1 MRKENFYAMII
12 FRRTKLPA
20 NCFIYQSLLK
30 NRSFLFFVL
39 VLFLGRTSVLA
50 QKKTIAARV
59 DSVMKLMTL
68 EEKIGQLNQY
78 SGREATGPVT
88 KRQTYM
94 LNDIRSGKVGSMLNV
109 HGVKDTREIQ
119 AAALQSRLK
128 IPLLFAMDVIHGYR
142 TVFPIPLAE
151 AASWDLEAIQQASHI
166 AATEASAAGLHWTF
180 APMVDISR
188 DPRWGRIMEGA
199 GEDVYLGSAIA
210 KARVL
215 GFQGN
220 KLGESTDEIMACA
233 KHFAAYGA
241 VDAGRDYNTVD
252 MSNHL
257 LWETYLPPFKAAA
270 DAGVATFMNSFS
282 TVNRIPATGNRY
294 LQRTILKGK
303 WNYKGFVV
311 SDWGSIKELVPWGYA
326 ADLKEAALKAIAS
339 GNDMDMES
347 EAYKKYLADLIKE
360 KKLDEK
366 VLDDAV
372 RRILTKKFEMGL
384 FEDPY
389 RYCDESREKQEL
401 NNQQHK
407 LMARSIAQKSIV
419 LLKNENKIL
428 PLSTSTKTIA
438 VIGPLVKSKRDL
450 EGAWIP
456 ISDTTRVTSLYE
468 GLNSGI
474 SKETKLIYVK
484 GCDIND
490 STSDFSAAIDI
501 AKNADVVI
509 MALGETFNMSG
520 ESKSRANIHLPGSQE
535 ALFKAIKATGKPVV
549 VVLMAG
555 RPLIFNTIA
564 EKADAI
570 VYAWWLGAEAG
581 NAIADV
587 LMGNY
592 NPSGKLPVTFP
603 RSEGQLP
610 LTYIQYN
617 TGKPSKGP
625 NDIKYKS
632 AYIDAFNTPQ
642 YAFGYGLS
650 YTDFSYT
657 DLKLNKANIS
667 GNEKLEL
674 SFTLTNTGERKGEE
688 VVQLYIQ
695 DPVASL
701 VRPLK
706 ELKDFRKI
714 AMNPGESKMIHFV
727 IDKDMLSFYNEDLQ
741 WTAEPGDFK
750 LMIGAASDNIKLQTE
765 IKLIK

>member
-1 MRKENFYAMII
+1 MKTNFN
-12 FRRTKLPA
+12 RER
-20 NCFIYQSLLK
+20 SLL
-30 NRSFLFFVL
+30 FYIPVL
-39 VLFLGRTSVLA
+39 CLLISAAAFA
-50 QKKTIAARV
+50 QKKSIAARV
-59 DSVMKLMTL
+59 DSLIKLMTL

-78 SGREATGPVT
+78 SGREVTGPAT
-88 KRQTYM
+88 PRQTYM

-119 AAALQSRLK
+119 TAALQSRLK

-166 AATEASAAGLHWTF
+166 AATESAAAGLQWTF

-199 GEDVYLGSAIA
+199 GEDVFLGSEIV

-215 GFQGN
+215 GFQGD
-220 KLGESTDEIMACA
+220 KLGENTESIMACA

-241 VDAGRDYNTVD
+241 VTAGRDYNVVD
-252 MSNHL
+252 MSNHT

-282 TVNRIPATGNRY
+282 TVNGIPATGNRY

-311 SDWGSIKELVPWGYA
+311 SDWGSIKELVSWGYA
-326 ADLKEAALKAIAS
+326 TDLKNAALKAITAGS
-339 GNDMDMES
+339 DMDMES
-347 EAYKKYLADLIKE
+347 EAYKKHLADLIKE
-360 KKLDEK
+360 KKVDEK
-366 VLDDAV
+366 LLDDAV

-384 FEDPY
+384 FDNPY
-389 RYCDESREKQEL
+389 RYCNEDIERHEL
-401 NNQQHK
+401 NNPQHK
-407 LMARSIAQKSIV
+407 RIARSMAQKSIV
-419 LLKNENKIL
+419 LLKNENKTL
-428 PLSTSTKTIA
+428 PLPSSTKTIA

-456 ISDTTRVTSLYE
+456 MSDTTRVISLYG
-468 GLNSGI
+468 GLNSKV
-474 SKETKLIYVK
+474 SKETKLIYAK
-484 GCDIND
+484 GCEIND
-490 STSDFSAAIDI
+490 STADFSAAID
-501 AKNADVVI
+501 AARNADVVI
-509 MALGETFNMSG
+509 MALGESYGMSG
-520 ESKSRANIHLPGSQE
+520 ESKSRTNIHLPGHQE
-535 ALFKAIKATGKPVV
+535 ALFEAVKATGKPVV
-549 VVLMAG
+549 VILMAG
-555 RPLIFNTIA
+555 RPLIFNKIT

-570 VYAWWLGAEAG
+570 IYAWWLGAEGG

-587 LMGNY
+587 LFGDY

-610 LTYIQYN
+610 LSYIQYN

-632 AYIDAFNTPQ
+632 AYIDELNTPQ

-650 YTDFSYT
+650 YTSFSYS
-657 DLKLNKANIS
+657 DLKLNRTNIS
-667 GNEKLEL
+667 GDEKLEL
-674 SFTLTNTGERKGEE
+674 RFTLTNTGERKGEE

-695 DPVASL
+695 DLVASV

-706 ELKDFRKI
+706 ELKGFQKI
-714 AMNPGESKMIHFV
+714 MLDSGQSKNIRFT
-727 IDKDMLSFYNEDLQ
+727 IDRDMLSFYNEELQ

-750 LMIGAASDNIKLQTE
+750 IMIGAASDDIKLQTE
-765 IKLIK
+765 IKLTR

>member
-1 MRKENFYAMII
+1 MRKRNLYTTTIVY
-12 FRRTKLPA
+12 RTKVPA
-20 NCFIYQSLLK
+20 NHFICQKMK
-30 NRSFLFFVL
+30 NRSFFFFVL
-39 VLFLGRTSVLA
+39 VLFLGNTSVFA
-50 QKKTIAARV
+50 QRKSIAARV

-94 LNDIRSGKVGSMLNV
+94 LNDIKSGKVGSMLNV

-151 AASWDLEAIQQASHI
+151 AASWDLGAIEEASHI
-166 AATEASAAGLHWTF
+166 AATEAAAAGLHWTF

-241 VDAGRDYNTVD
+241 VTAGRDYNTVD
-252 MSNHL
+252 MSTHL

-282 TVNRIPATGNRY
+282 TVNGIPATGNRY

-303 WNYKGFVV
+303 WKYKGFVV

-326 ADLKEAALKAIAS
+326 TDLKDAALKAITAGS
-339 GNDMDMES
+339 DMDMES

-360 KKLDEK
+360 KKVDENL
-366 VLDDAV
+366 LDDAV

-384 FEDPY
+384 FDDPY

-401 NNQQHK
+401 NNLQHK
-407 LMARSIAQKSIV
+407 QIARSMAQKSIV
-419 LLKNENKIL
+419 LLKNENKVL
-428 PLSTSTKTIA
+428 PLSSSVRTIA

-456 ISDTTRVTSLYE
+456 VSDTTRVTSLYE
-468 GLNSGI
+468 GLNSKI
-474 SKETKLIYVK
+474 SSGTKFIYAK

-490 STSDFSAAIDI
+490 STTDFSAAIDA

-509 MALGETFNMSG
+509 MALGEMFSMSG
-520 ESKSRANIHLPGSQE
+520 ESKSRTNIHLPGNQE
-535 ALFKAIKATGKPVV
+535 ALFEAVKATGKPVV

-555 RPLIFNTIA
+555 RPLIFNKIA
-564 EKADAI
+564 AKADAI
-570 VYAWWLGAEAG
+570 IYAWWLGAEAG

-587 LMGNY
+587 LFGDY

-610 LTYIQYN
+610 LSYIQYN

-632 AYIDAFNTPQ
+632 AYIDELNTPQ

-650 YTDFSYT
+650 YTSFSYG
-657 DLKLNKANIS
+657 DLKLSKATVS
-667 GNEKLEL
+667 GNEILEL
-674 SFTLTNTGERKGEE
+674 NFTLTNTGERKGEE

-695 DPVASL
+695 DLVASV

-706 ELKDFRKI
+706 ELKGFQKI
-714 AMNPGESKMIHFV
+714 ALSPGESKTIHFT
-727 IDKDMLSFYNEDLQ
+727 IDRDMLSFYNEDLQ

-750 LMIGAASDNIKLQTE
+750 LMIGTASDDIKLQAG
-765 IKLIK
+765 IKQIE

>member
-1 MRKENFYAMII
+1 MRKENFYTIMVL
-12 FRRTKLPA
+12 R
-20 NCFIYQSLLK
+20 
-30 NRSFLFFVL
+30 NRSFFFFVL
-39 VLFLGRTSVLA
+39 GLFLIGITPVFA

-59 DSVMKLMTL
+59 DSVMKLMTM

-94 LNDIRSGKVGSMLNV
+94 LNDIKAGKVGSMLNV

-151 AASWDLEAIQQASHI
+151 AASWDLDAIQQASHI

-210 KARVL
+210 KARVV

-241 VDAGRDYNTVD
+241 VTAGRDYNTVD

-282 TVNRIPATGNRY
+282 TVNGIPATGNRY

-326 ADLKEAALKAIAS
+326 TDLKDAALKAITAGS
-339 GNDMDMES
+339 DMDMES
-347 EAYKKYLADLIKE
+347 EAYKKHLADLIKE
-360 KKLDEK
+360 KKVNEK
-366 VLDDAV
+366 LLDDAV

-384 FEDPY
+384 FDDPY
-389 RYCDESREKQEL
+389 RYCNESREKEEL
-401 NNQQHK
+401 NNLQHK
-407 LMARSIAQKSIV
+407 RIARSMAEKSIV
-419 LLKNENKIL
+419 LLKNENKVL
-428 PLSTSTKTIA
+428 PLSSSTKTIV

-468 GLNSGI
+468 ALNSKITNG
-474 SKETKLIYVK
+474 SKLIYAK

-490 STSDFSAAIDI
+490 NTSDFSAAIDA
-501 AKNADVVI
+501 AKNADVVV
-509 MALGETFNMSG
+509 MALGESFNMSG
-520 ESKSRANIHLPGSQE
+520 ESKSRANIHLPGNQE
-535 ALFKAIKATGKPVV
+535 ALFEAVKATGKPVV

-555 RPLIFNTIA
+555 RPLIFNKIA
-564 EKADAI
+564 DKVDAI

-581 NAIADV
+581 NAITDV
-587 LMGNY
+587 LFGNY

-625 NDIKYKS
+625 EDIKYKS
-632 AYIDAFNTPQ
+632 AYIDELNTPQ

-650 YTDFSYT
+650 YTSFSYT
-657 DLKLNKANIS
+657 DLKLSKTTIS

-688 VVQLYIQ
+688 VAQLYIQ
-695 DPVASL
+695 DLVASV

-706 ELKDFRKI
+706 ELKGFQKI
-714 AMNPGESKMIHFV
+714 ELNPGESKTIHFT
-727 IDKDMLSFYNEDLQ
+727 IDKEMLSFYNEDLQ

-750 LMIGAASDNIKLQTE
+750 LMIGTASNDIKLQTE